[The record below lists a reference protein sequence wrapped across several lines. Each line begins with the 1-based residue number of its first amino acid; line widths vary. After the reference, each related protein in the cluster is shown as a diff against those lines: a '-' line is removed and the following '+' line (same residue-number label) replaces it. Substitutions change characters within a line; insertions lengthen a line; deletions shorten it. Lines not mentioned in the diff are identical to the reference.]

1 MITTEQN
8 KEITRYLVS
17 KNLPIDLVLEVKDH
31 MIEQIESMENVCFEE
46 SFEQVKI
53 SWKEELKMV
62 FSFKSPL
69 KKITAFQKRI
79 LNKIEN
85 EIFIKTIKLFLPF
98 FITSIILTIYNK
110 ELSKNVIFII
120 YLIISLI
127 NAFSLIYFYKIS
139 RTINLI
145 RKKRISVYQGSSQ
158 LFFVG
163 GMYVFIFNLMNF
175 DERFEKFSHSIQSI
189 FNGDFSNIS
198 YFPILYTYIFIFGW
212 LIGLFYFLI
221 YRKSISELKQRI
233 SLKL

>member
-1 MITTEQN
+1 MITPEQN
-8 KEITRYLVS
+8 KTITTYLLS
-17 KNLPIDLVLEVKDH
+17 KNLPIDLVLEIKDH
-31 MIEQIESMENVCFEE
+31 MIEQIENKENLSFEE
-46 SFEQVKI
+46 AFEKVKI

-85 EIFIKTIKLFLPF
+85 EIFIKTIRLFLPF
-98 FITSIILTIYNK
+98 FIASIILTIYKK
-110 ELSKNVIFII
+110 EFSKNVIFII

-212 LIGLFYFLI
+212 LIGLFYFLN

-233 SLKL
+233 NLKL

>member
-8 KEITRYLVS
+8 KEITRYLVA

-53 SWKEELKMV
+53 SWKEELKIV

-110 ELSKNVIFII
+110 ELSKNVLFKILKFK
-120 YLIISLI
+120 I
-127 NAFSLIYFYKIS
+127 NKSNVIAI
-139 RTINLI
+139 
-145 RKKRISVYQGSSQ
+145 Q
-158 LFFVG
+158 L
-163 GMYVFIFNLMNF
+163 
-175 DERFEKFSHSIQSI
+175 
-189 FNGDFSNIS
+189 
-198 YFPILYTYIFIFGW
+198 
-212 LIGLFYFLI
+212 
-221 YRKSISELKQRI
+221 
-233 SLKL
+233 